1 MPARSSI
8 IVIVCLKNILNSN
21 HFRGNFFMSKN
32 ILEASI
38 RHCNRDKNV
47 CSFVCTK
54 PLHLIDETLQK
65 IILLFKQ
72 NFDQKGCRWQM

>member
-38 RHCNRDKNV
+38 RHCNRDV